1 MTAVRV
7 PATSANLGPGFDAFG
22 LALDLHLTARVAE
35 RADRHVVT
43 TGEGDNELPGDDGN
57 LVWRSFVAGC
67 ERFGVEVPDVTL
79 LVDNHIPLERGLGSS
94 SAAIVAGVGLAR
106 ALSEA
111 TISDQDLAT
120 LADELEGHPDN
131 VVPAVLGGLTV
142 SARDDDGALVVRR
155 ANPHPALTPIAFVP
169 DARQSTV
176 TARDVVPE
184 VLSAVDAAQ
193 QAARAGHV
201 IGALLGVWPADA
213 RLAGDRLHE
222 PPRLEVMGAGGA
234 LLSDLRS
241 HGFHA
246 WLSGAG
252 PTVVAAVHRG
262 EVGSCMR
269 LADGHD
275 FRPVRLGWDLGG
287 LVSER

>member
-22 LALDLHLTARVAE
+22 VALDLSLTARLGE

-43 TGEGDNELPGDDGN
+43 TGEGENELPGDDGN

-67 ERFGVEVPDVTL
+67 ERFGVEVPDVTI
-79 LVDNHIPLERGLGSS
+79 LVDNDIPLERGLGSS

-106 ALSEA
+106 ICSP
-111 TISDQDLAT
+111 TPVSDHELAT

-155 ANPHPALTPIAFVP
+155 ANPHPALAPIAFVP

-184 VLSAVDAAQ
+184 ALSAVDAAQ

-234 LLSDLRS
+234 LLSDLRGN
-241 HGFHA
+241 GFHA

-252 PTVVAAVHRG
+252 PSVVAAVHGG
-262 EVGSCMR
+262 EVDSCLR
-269 LADGHD
+269 LAGDHG
-275 FRPVRLGWDLGG
+275 FRPLRLAWDLSG